1 MLYLSALWCQV
12 CGDFTGGHLSVCQ
25 QEGSPHKNTGL
36 CDRMPEPSYS
46 NKAKLKVNSRQNF
59 PCCISRDPL
68 VALRKLQISIS
79 TDRFG
84 RDVRGRD
91 MCPQAH
97 GFHTTLT

>member
-1 MLYLSALWCQV
+1 MTLLVAISVFASRKDLPRKIRVFVTGCLS
-12 CGDFTGGHLSVCQ
+12 
-25 QEGSPHKNTGL
+25 
-36 CDRMPEPSYS
+36 PSYS
-46 NKAKLKVNSRQNF
+46 NKTKLKVNSRQNF